1 MEFYL
6 DNSRWDEYLDPNQT
20 AFQSPQQRAT
30 QAGIYRP
37 EGGPAGGYAMAPQ
50 TYTGHTGFR
59 ENRFGANKGERVGT
73 GGGQLVTTAVPESE
87 LLLARPDLTGAKQ
100 FAQFDSTVDTSKV
113 TPVVRAQALRSMGTG
128 E

>member
-1 MEFYL
+1 MNL
-6 DNSRWDEYLDPNQT
+6 SSLSWANILRGLPSTPNAQ
-20 AFQSPQQRAT
+20 PPNT

-37 EGGPAGGYAMAPQ
+37 EGGPAGGYAMPPQ
-50 TYTGHTGFR
+50 TYTSHTSSMER
-59 ENRFGANKGERVGT
+59 LDGERTGT
-73 GGGQLVTTAVPESE
+73 GGGHLVTANTPESE